1 MQEVEAR
8 LTEYLQKGAALEAE
22 VLTAVAEILPQD
34 VRDGLPA
41 ELKDILLRGSI
52 SKQVPPT
59 PPTRQEAE
67 AVPIATVARNQTGVA
82 YSLFIHLPNCSIA
95 CVAS

>member
-22 VLTAVAEILPQD
+22 VLTAFAEMLPQD
-34 VRDGLPA
+34 VRDGMPA
-41 ELKDILLRGSI
+41 ELKDVLLRGSI

-67 AVPIATVARNQTGVA
+67 AVPIATVARNQTGALA
-82 YSLFIHLPNCSIA
+82 YTLAKSSI
-95 CVAS
+95 

>member
-22 VLTAVAEILPQD
+22 VLTAVAEMLPQD

-41 ELKDILLRGSI
+41 ELKDIFLRGSI

-67 AVPIATVARNQTGVA
+67 AVPIATVARNQTGTDS
-82 YSLFIHLPNCSIA
+82 SLYALIPFCSLA
-95 CVAS
+95 CVDS